1 MSNVIVV
8 GGGAAGMMAAVFAA
22 RNGQNVQL
30 LEKNEKLGKK
40 LFITGKGRCNI
51 TNAADI
57 EDLFTAVTSNP
68 KFLYSGFYSFTNQ
81 QVIDF
86 FEELG
91 VKTKIERG
99 ERVFPVSDHS
109 SDVIAAFSRELKSLG
124 VAVSLHTEVR
134 ELLCEQDKVCG
145 VLLTNGKKMKA
156 DAVIVATGGIS
167 YPSTGSTGDGYRF
180 ARETGHRVTEL
191 LPSLVPMEVR
201 QWYAK
206 ELQGLSLRNI
216 EIRITD
222 GKKKLYEEFG
232 EMLFTHYGVTGPVI
246 LSASSVVGKT
256 LRKKELTLHIDLK
269 PALSEEQLDKRI
281 LREFDANHNKQ
292 FKNAGVEESSL
303 AVGTWAIGGQNYG
316 AVDRNDSIKA
326 IRTMLDCGVN
336 LIDTAPCYGN
346 GSSEKIV
353 GEAIQGLK
361 RDEILISTKF
371 GLITDVYSGGYKK
384 CATYQNT
391 MREVESSLMNLGSD
405 YIDFYFVHWP
415 DVNTPIDETMAA
427 LANLKKQGKIRFVGV
442 SNFSEEQ
449 IEEAEKY
456 LQIDVQQ
463 PPFSMVNRTFVDLMK
478 WGAAKGIDSMTY
490 GSLGSGI
497 LSGAIR
503 TLPDFAPN
511 DLRLTFY
518 DFFKEPKFSKIM
530 ELLKVM
536 DQIAESHKRPVAQV
550 AVNWSTQKD
559 YVGTALVGVRN
570 EQEARENCA
579 AFDWELTDQEIQ
591 LLDDEIKRLGI

>member
-1 MSNVIVV
+1 M
-8 GGGAAGMMAAVFAA
+8 
-22 RNGQNVQL
+22 R
-30 LEKNEKLGKK
+30 
-40 LFITGKGRCNI
+40 
-51 TNAADI
+51 
-57 EDLFTAVTSNP
+57 
-68 KFLYSGFYSFTNQ
+68 Y
-81 QVIDF
+81 
-86 FEELG
+86 
-91 VKTKIERG
+91 
-99 ERVFPVSDHS
+99 
-109 SDVIAAFSRELKSLG
+109 
-124 VAVSLHTEVR
+124 
-134 ELLCEQDKVCG
+134 
-145 VLLTNGKKMKA
+145 
-156 DAVIVATGGIS
+156 
-167 YPSTGSTGDGYRF
+167 
-180 ARETGHRVTEL
+180 
-191 LPSLVPMEVR
+191 
-201 QWYAK
+201 
-206 ELQGLSLRNI
+206 
-216 EIRITD
+216 
-222 GKKKLYEEFG
+222 
-232 EMLFTHYGVTGPVI
+232 
-246 LSASSVVGKT
+246 
-256 LRKKELTLHIDLK
+256 
-269 PALSEEQLDKRI
+269 
-281 LREFDANHNKQ
+281 KQ
-292 FKNAGVEESSL
+292 FKNAGVEVSSL

-391 MREVESSLMNLGSD
+391 MREVESSLMNLGTD

-536 DQIAESHKRPVAQV
+536 DQIAESHKKPVAQV

-579 AFDWELTDQEIQ
+579 AFDWERTDHEIK

>member
-124 VAVSLHTEVR
+124 VSVSLHTEVK

-292 FKNAGVEESSL
+292 YKNSIDSLFPAKLKPIMIELSEIEPEKKVNEITKEERQRLVHLIKDFTMTLTGLRSYNEAIITKGGVSVKEIDPGTMESKKMKGLYFAGEVLDLDAVTGGYNLQIAWSTGYLAGINAGC
-303 AVGTWAIGGQNYG
+303 
-316 AVDRNDSIKA
+316 D
-326 IRTMLDCGVN
+326 
-336 LIDTAPCYGN
+336 
-346 GSSEKIV
+346 
-353 GEAIQGLK
+353 
-361 RDEILISTKF
+361 
-371 GLITDVYSGGYKK
+371 
-384 CATYQNT
+384 
-391 MREVESSLMNLGSD
+391 
-405 YIDFYFVHWP
+405 
-415 DVNTPIDETMAA
+415 
-427 LANLKKQGKIRFVGV
+427 
-442 SNFSEEQ
+442 
-449 IEEAEKY
+449 
-456 LQIDVQQ
+456 
-463 PPFSMVNRTFVDLMK
+463 
-478 WGAAKGIDSMTY
+478 
-490 GSLGSGI
+490 
-497 LSGAIR
+497 
-503 TLPDFAPN
+503 
-511 DLRLTFY
+511 
-518 DFFKEPKFSKIM
+518 
-530 ELLKVM
+530 
-536 DQIAESHKRPVAQV
+536 
-550 AVNWSTQKD
+550 
-559 YVGTALVGVRN
+559 
-570 EQEARENCA
+570 
-579 AFDWELTDQEIQ
+579 
-591 LLDDEIKRLGI
+591 